1 MSIFSLRWAIYC
13 GLTLTVF
20 LGVVLDFTRAFAFF
34 GFIFYVGYLWV
45 DTIQIA
51 AKYQE
56 RGIREPMKMAIK
68 ANSMDIFLT
77 GFVFFVG
84 LYMGIS

>member
-1 MSIFSLRWAIYC
+1 MSLFSLRWSIYC
-13 GLTLTVF
+13 GLSLVVF

-34 GFIFYVGYLWV
+34 GFVFYVGYLWV

-56 RGIREPMKMAIK
+56 RGVKKPMDMACR
-68 ANSMDIFLT
+68 ANAMDIFLT
-77 GFVFFVG
+77 VFVFFVG